1 LGHTADIF
9 VLAPATA
16 NTIAKLAHGLVDNLL
31 VLTGLSFGPGTPDR
45 PLLIAPAMDGEMLNH
60 PATQD
65 NLEILRQRGALIIGP
80 EIGHLASGL
89 EARGRMTEPAILL
102 GHIRF
107 LLTRQGALHGARVVV
122 TAGGTQEPIDPVRI
136 ITNRSSGKQGFALA
150 QSALDAGA
158 QVTLISTPVSLET
171 PQGAEHILVR
181 TAAEMESA
189 VLNSCKQSD
198 ALLMAAAVSDFRPT
212 KATGQKIK
220 KVSGMPVLELEPTSD
235 ILSAVYKA
243 RLQTNLPRVVIG
255 FAAETQDLLRNATAK
270 LKSKHLDLIVAND
283 VSSPTSGFGVDTNQV
298 TLVYP
303 EGRAEPLSLLT
314 KSEVADRVIAEV
326 VKLLTK

>member
-1 LGHTADIF
+1 
-9 VLAPATA
+9 
-16 NTIAKLAHGLVDNLL
+16 
-31 VLTGLSFGPGTPDR
+31 
-45 PLLIAPAMDGEMLNH
+45 
-60 PATQD
+60 
-65 NLEILRQRGALIIGP
+65 
-80 EIGHLASGL
+80 
-89 EARGRMTEPAILL
+89 MTEPAILL

-107 LLTRQGALHGARVVV
+107 LLTRQGAMQGVRVVV
-122 TAGGTQEPIDPVRI
+122 TAGGTQEPIDPVRL

-158 QVTLISTPVSLET
+158 QVTLISTPVSLEI

-189 VLNSCKQSD
+189 VLKVCQQSD
-198 ALLMAAAVSDFRPT
+198 VLLMAAAVSDFRPT

-220 KVSGMPVLELEPTSD
+220 KASGVPVLELEPTSD

-243 RLQTNLPRVVIG
+243 RLQTNLPRVVVG
-255 FAAETQDLLRNATAK
+255 FAAETQDLLPNAAAK
-270 LKSKHLDLIVAND
+270 LKSKHLDLIVVND
-283 VSSPTSGFGVDTNQV
+283 VSSPTSGFSVDTNQV